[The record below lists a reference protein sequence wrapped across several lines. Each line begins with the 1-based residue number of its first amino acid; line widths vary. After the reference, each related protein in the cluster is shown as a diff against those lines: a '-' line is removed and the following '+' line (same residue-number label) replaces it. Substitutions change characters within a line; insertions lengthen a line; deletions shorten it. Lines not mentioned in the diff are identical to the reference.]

1 MYRILF
7 GLLIVSTLAHFV
19 FAKWLRAAFPSLPP
33 RLLFSAAGA
42 LALCSPL
49 ARLFSKLS
57 RSDLAGQ
64 LFMVSMFELSVVL
77 FALLPLV
84 VARGI
89 LARLKPAKLAS
100 DPAATADASRRV
112 FLERSVGAVAYGS
125 AAGVIGWGMV
135 RGRHAYQIDELV
147 VRVQGLP
154 KALEGYTIAQI
165 SDIHVGTLIGER
177 DLREGFELI
186 TRVKPDALV
195 LTGDLV
201 DSDASYCSLLLQELG
216 RLTIRD
222 GIYGIL
228 GNHDHFANAEDVRK
242 AMNAGGVRMLVNQHH
257 VLRKSEGGIA
267 LVGLDD
273 LVGRRYGGQ
282 GYRLDRALKDLE
294 PSIPRIILS
303 HQPTSIEWLW
313 GGAAL
318 QLSGHT
324 HGGQI
329 NPGFSPIKLTTRY
342 VAGRYEVGNTSLY
355 VNRGFGVV
363 GPPAR
368 IGAPPEITKIVLIG
382 A

>member
-7 GLLIVSTLAHFV
+7 GLLVVSLLTHFA
-19 FAKWLRAAFPSLPP
+19 FAKWLRAAFPAVSA
-33 RLLFSAAGA
+33 RLVYGASMA
-42 LALCSPL
+42 LALFAP
-49 ARLFSKLS
+49 AGRLLSKVS
-57 RSDLAGQ
+57 RADVAGQ
-64 LFMVSMFELSVVL
+64 IFIVSMFELSVLL
-77 FALLPLV
+77 FALFPLLFFRSI
-84 VARGI
+84 VARRKTVP
-89 LARLKPAKLAS
+89 LETEVAAK
-100 DPAATADASRRV
+100 ADASRRV
-112 FLERSVGAVAYGS
+112 FLERGVGALAYGS
-125 AAGVIGWGMV
+125 AAGMFGWGMV

-165 SDIHVGTLIGER
+165 SDIHVGALIGER

-201 DSDASYCSLLLQELG
+201 DSDASYCSVLLQELN
-216 RLTIRD
+216 RLQIRD

-228 GNHDHFANAEDVRK
+228 GNHDHFADAEEVRN

-257 VLRKSEGGIA
+257 VLRKREGGIA

-273 LVGRRYGGQ
+273 LIGSRYGRQ

-294 PSIPRIILS
+294 PEIPRIILS
-303 HQPTSIEWLW
+303 HQPTSIERLW

-382 A
+382 G